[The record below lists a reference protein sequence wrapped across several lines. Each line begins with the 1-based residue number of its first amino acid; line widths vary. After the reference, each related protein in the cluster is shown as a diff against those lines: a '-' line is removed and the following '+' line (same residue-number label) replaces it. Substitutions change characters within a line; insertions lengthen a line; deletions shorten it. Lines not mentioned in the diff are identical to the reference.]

1 MTKTFLIPP
10 CGVNAMHGTAHLVL
24 APGRFTTSDRTVQNF
39 LKNYPGVTLISSEPD
54 PPPAKLTAEHFGPVP
69 ALSSVR
75 TTAGLQIQ
83 ERRPSKWDQ

>member
-1 MTKTFLIPP
+1 
-10 CGVNAMHGTAHLVL
+10 MHGTAHLVL